1 MAYIGTSPTQ
11 AVRTRFLYTAT
22 ASQTTFSG
30 ADTQNLTLRYSDA
43 NFVDVYQ
50 NGVLLKGG
58 GADYTATTT
67 TSVVL
72 TTGATADDV
81 IEIIVYDVF
90 AVANLIKKDGD
101 TVEGVINFNGKEI
114 TLDADFDTSITSDT
128 DDQIDIKIGGTD
140 NTFIVGAGVG
150 VGIVPTTSYG
160 KVVQIHDTGT
170 SGANLRL
177 TDSTSSA
184 GTGNGFEIIQI
195 GVNNFLINREAGD
208 MSMFTSGTERLRI
221 DSSGNVG
228 IGTTSPATLLHV
240 ENSGGNGSMQLISST
255 SGTSFINMGDTGDA
269 DAGQL
274 SYINADNA
282 MAIKTNASERL
293 RVDSSGNVKVL
304 TGNIQFGAS
313 GSETGQIEI
322 NSTRLLLRSTGDASG
337 LRFDGSAY
345 TPFKNGSQ
353 ADGTVDLGSSSGK
366 YKDLY
371 LGGGIYVGGTGSAN
385 HLDDYEEGTFTP
397 AISGTGNSNNDNSGR
412 YIKIGKMVTVFV
424 LVNDNGNNTFG
435 SGSVEFTNMP
445 FTSVASHPASGVS
458 AVRHRFVTFP
468 SNMTQLMAF
477 VLSNTTTCRL
487 EFSGSSNFDTMVG
500 TDVNNASSLA
510 MQFSV
515 TYEVA

>member
-1 MAYIGTSPTQ
+1 
-11 AVRTRFLYTAT
+11 
-22 ASQTTFSG
+22 
-30 ADTQNLTLRYSDA
+30 
-43 NFVDVYQ
+43 
-50 NGVLLKGG
+50 
-58 GADYTATTT
+58 
-67 TSVVL
+67 
-72 TTGATADDV
+72 
-81 IEIIVYDVF
+81 
-90 AVANLIKKDGD
+90 
-101 TVEGVINFNGKEI
+101 
-114 TLDADFDTSITSDT
+114 
-128 DDQIDIKIGGTD
+128 
-140 NTFIVGAGVG
+140 
-150 VGIVPTTSYG
+150 
-160 KVVQIHDTGT
+160 
-170 SGANLRL
+170 
-177 TDSTSSA
+177 
-184 GTGNGFEIIQI
+184 
-195 GVNNFLINREAGD
+195 
-208 MSMFTSGTERLRI
+208 
-221 DSSGNVG
+221 
-228 IGTTSPATLLHV
+228 
-240 ENSGGNGSMQLISST
+240 MQLISST